1 MNAPDKAATQEETVA
16 PLSITEEADG
26 SIVVDGIDATEQES
40 GNENLAKD
48 QGDSG
53 EAGDTAADDGAGSGD
68 DAGSG
73 DTEQGAAAEDDDHED
88 DTEAIREAKRA
99 RRRAKKQ
106 FQRQQQKE
114 KDLKFNQILQR
125 NRELEQRLQAV
136 EQRTHGAEL
145 GRIDKAIEDQGV
157 RINYAKMK
165 IAEATKNQDGEA
177 MTEAQDLLYEARRA
191 QEALINLKK
200 QATTASPRAASAGP
214 DKAMQ
219 RLAAAWMERN
229 PWYDPA
235 ESDED
240 SAIALAVDRRMAKE
254 GWDPK
259 TPEYWEE
266 LDSRLQKRLPHHYTE
281 SESGSSQR
289 NTEREPQRRPRSVV
303 TGSGRESSSS
313 NGKKSRFILSAEHVR
328 AIKDAGMW
336 DDTQAR
342 ERMIR
347 RYMNEAKNNTQR
359 S

>member
-1 MNAPDKAATQEETVA
+1 MNATDKAAAQEEVVA
-16 PLSITEEADG
+16 PLSIIEEADG
-26 SIVVDGIDATEQES
+26 SIVVDGVEGSQES
-40 GNENLAKD
+40 NDENLASDKA
-48 QGDSG
+48 GDSQ
-53 EAGDTAADDGAGSGD
+53 AGDTSANDGDGSGD
-68 DAGSG
+68 DAGAG
-73 DTEQGAAAEDDDHED
+73 DSESSVAAEDDDHED
-88 DTEAIREAKRA
+88 DTEAIRQAKRD

-114 KDLKFNQILQR
+114 KDLKFNQLLRQ
-125 NRELEQRLQAV
+125 NQDLLQRLQSV

-145 GRIDKAIEDQGV
+145 GRIDKAIEDQEV

-165 IAEATKNQDGEA
+165 IAEATKNQDGDA

-191 QEALINLKK
+191 HEALNNLKK
-200 QATTASPRAASAGP
+200 QAAASSPRAASAGP
-214 DKAMQ
+214 DKGMQ
-219 RLAAAWMERN
+219 RLAAAWMERR
-229 PWYDPA
+229 PWYDPN
-235 ESDED
+235 EGDED

-281 SESGSSQR
+281 DEDGNSHR
-289 NTEREPQRRPRSVV
+289 RTEGARQSRPRSVV

-313 NGKKSRFILSAEHVR
+313 SGKKNRFILSAEHVK

-336 DDTQAR
+336 DDTQSR